1 MEKGKVKFFDSG
13 KGFGFIT
20 GANGTEYYV
29 HSTGLAMQVS
39 DGDAVTFDLEQGKKG
54 MVAANVRK
62 A

>member
-20 GANGTEYYV
+20 GDNGTEYYV
-29 HSTGLAMQVS
+29 HSTGVATQIN
-39 DGDAVTFDLEQGKKG
+39 DGDEVTFDLEQGRKG

-62 A
+62 V